1 MEPKNTNTE
10 LIPRS
15 IFKGKNSDGTL
26 FTVNEWAPNSIGNA
40 PDIAGCSVIIAGCF
54 LTAIIAPITFL
65 SSLFL
70 NLHRSVNLIGAL
82 FGIYFIVD
90 CYKNWLMFLGIQ
102 IFVSNETTIL
112 LMHLTVAAIVGN
124 IAVMILSEIFIK
136 PVTIILSL
144 TAAIIG
150 LIYYQ
155 ENIENI
161 PNIFEYQKHT
171 DSYLYPPE
179 TDMTKTNTP

>member
-1 MEPKNTNTE
+1 MEPKKTNIE

-15 IFKGKNSDGTL
+15 IFKGKNSDGTS

-40 PDIAGCSVIIAGCF
+40 PDMTGCTVIIAGCF

-70 NLHRSVNLIGAL
+70 NLHRSANLIGAL

-90 CYKNWLMFLGIQ
+90 CYKNWLVFLGIQ
-102 IFVSNETTIL
+102 IFVSNETTTL
-112 LMHLTVAAIVGN
+112 LMHLTAVGIVGN
-124 IAVMILSEIFIK
+124 IATMILSEIFIK
-136 PVTIILSL
+136 PVTIFLSL
-144 TAAIIG
+144 VAAIVG

-155 ENIENI
+155 GSIENI
-161 PNIFEYQKHT
+161 PNIYEYQKHT
-171 DSYLYPPE
+171 DTYLYAPE
-179 TDMTKTNTP
+179 TDMIKTEAP